1 LSERESHGRGLVLLA
16 CMFMGVGIGLAF
28 EKPDAGA
35 VVGMGVGLL
44 LMALIHSKSVQL
56 KPVTISVPK
65 ELWRIA
71 LLTIG
76 LLMIVS
82 GFCLLFR
89 PELLYPYIAG
99 FGIIVVGS

>member
-1 LSERESHGRGLVLLA
+1 
-16 CMFMGVGIGLAF
+16 MGVS
-28 EKPDAGA
+28 
-35 VVGMGVGLL
+35 LL

-82 GFCLLFR
+82 GVCLLFR
-89 PELLYPYIAG
+89 Q
-99 FGIIVVGS
+99 SSSTTT

>member
-1 LSERESHGRGLVLLA
+1 
-16 CMFMGVGIGLAF
+16 MFMGVGVGLAF
-28 EKPDAGA
+28 EKLGAGA

-44 LMALIHSKSVQL
+44 FMALIRFKSVQL

-71 LLTIG
+71 FLTIG
-76 LLMIVS
+76 LLVIAS
-82 GFCLLFR
+82 GLCLLFR
-89 PELLYPYIAG
+89 PELLYPYITG